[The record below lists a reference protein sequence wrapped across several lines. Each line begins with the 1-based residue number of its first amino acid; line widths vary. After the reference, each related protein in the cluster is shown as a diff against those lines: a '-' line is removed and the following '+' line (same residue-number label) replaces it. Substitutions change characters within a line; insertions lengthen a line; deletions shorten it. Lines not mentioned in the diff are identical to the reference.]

1 MLCLEKDVIQQCI
14 TYFSVEMEG
23 SVLFGSA
30 HLNRRL
36 TTDVY
41 LALNVGDEQQS
52 YFYTKLASFDLTG
65 FLEAYG
71 IRYQLPLLLQQM
83 KFPGPVIASYTSN
96 PVGMLQDYFLLY
108 FSMLS

>member
-1 MLCLEKDVIQQCI
+1 MKFCHKITIVLIYVFLEKCLSLYHV
-14 TYFSVEMEG
+14 FPVEMEG
-23 SVLFGSA
+23 SVLFGNA

-36 TTDVY
+36 KTDVY
-41 LALNVGDEQQS
+41 LVLNVGDEQQS
-52 YFYTKLASFDLTG
+52 YFYTKIASFDLTG

-96 PVGMLQDYFLLY
+96 PVGM
-108 FSMLS
+108 